1 MKRLL
6 AVILLLAL
14 VANSYSATGKE
25 SISEPSSDV
34 AGGVVPLC
42 DNPMWRAP
50 QARGW
55 LAPAIRS
62 AELLANAPLAPWDE
76 GTYKEYSQ
84 TGRRESGERMLRQR
98 IDPLRPLVLA
108 ECAERKGRF
117 LPALER
123 TLDALSRQ
131 PSWTLP
137 AVDPKLVTL
146 RGEYIVDLNAC
157 ETAHDAAWALR
168 LIGPYIRQD
177 IRDRLVSEL
186 EKRIFTPLQRIIELR
201 KRNGAALGSYWWIE
215 GRSNWN
221 AVCVSSVVG
230 AAYAMNRDD
239 LDYWLSFGR
248 ESIRYYLE
256 SLRDDGYADEG
267 PAYWNYGFGAFLRF
281 RETLLWAAPNGP
293 DLMQDA
299 KARAMAAYPRRVL
312 MPGSVVAPFGDAPA
326 QTHIDPVRQ
335 AHAEVAI
342 GWTTTDAWA
351 KLARPTSS
359 GGRLNEAVWRL
370 WGWPSKAAGETM
382 AIDNSN
388 CSLFPESGV
397 AVLRPLVE
405 PADLKRLSVTIRTGG
420 SRSHAHD
427 DAGSYAIS
435 LGGAMISGDP
445 GAPIYTRDTFGP
457 NRRQNPFVNSY
468 GHPVPKVDGHLQ
480 RDSNLF
486 QAKWALT
493 PCAHVSNTTNDA
505 VIDLASVYDV
515 PNLKKIIRE
524 LDYDDHDGRYI
535 AFVDRFT
542 GDRALAFE
550 TAILIRGS
558 VSLVGKTLEFKENG
572 AHLAIDV
579 AASGDWEALIDTVED
594 QPSNSVTR
602 IGLRLLKPTTNG
614 CIKYRFRLFDD
625 ATQNGLRSC

>member
-1 MKRLL
+1 MQRLL
-6 AVILLLAL
+6 AAILLFAL
-14 VANSYSATGKE
+14 GANSNSAIGKE
-25 SISEPSSDV
+25 SISGSWGDV
-34 AGGVVPLC
+34 VVPSC
-42 DNPMWRAP
+42 GNSTWRAP
-50 QARGW
+50 QVREW
-55 LAPAIRS
+55 LAPVIRS
-62 AELLANAPLAPWDE
+62 AVFFAKAPLALWDE
-76 GTYKEYSQ
+76 AAYKEYSQ
-84 TGRRESGERMLRQR
+84 NGRRESGERMLRQR

-108 ECAERKGRF
+108 ECAERQGRF

-146 RGEYIVDLNAC
+146 GGGYIVDLNAC

-177 IRDRLVSEL
+177 TRERLLSEL
-186 EKRIFTPLQRIIELR
+186 EKRIFAPLRRTIELR
-201 KRNGAALGSYWWIE
+201 KQSGAALGGHWWIE
-215 GRSNWN
+215 GKSNWN

-230 AAYAMNRDD
+230 AAYAINRVD

-256 SLRDDGYADEG
+256 SLRDDGYSDEG

-281 RETLLWAAPNGP
+281 RETLLWAEPKRP
-293 DLMQDA
+293 DLMQVA
-299 KARAMAAYPRRVL
+299 KARAMAAYPKRVL

-326 QTHIDPVRQ
+326 RTHIDPVRQ

-342 GWTTTDAWA
+342 GWTTTDTWA

-359 GGRLNEAVWRL
+359 GGSLNEAVWRL
-370 WGWPSKAAGETM
+370 WGWPSKAKGETM
-382 AIDNSN
+382 ATDSSN

-397 AVLRPLVE
+397 AILRPLIE
-405 PADLKRLSVTIRTGG
+405 PADVRRFSVTLRTGG

-427 DAGSYAIS
+427 DAGSYAIA

-457 NRRQNPFVNSY
+457 NRRQNPFVSSY

-480 RDSNLF
+480 RDSTLF
-486 QAKWALT
+486 QAKWALA
-493 PCAHVSNTTNDA
+493 PCDHVTDATKDA
-505 VIDLASVYDV
+505 VIDLAAVYDV
-515 PNLKKIIRE
+515 TNLKKIVRE
-524 LDYDDHDGRYI
+524 LDYDDHDGRYV
-535 AFVDRFT
+535 AFVDRFS

-550 TAILIRGS
+550 TAIIVRGP

-572 AHLAIDV
+572 AHFAIDV
-579 AASGDWEALIDTVED
+579 AASGDWEAQMETVED
-594 QPSNSVTR
+594 QPSNRVTR

-625 ATQNGLRSC
+625 ATQKGLKSC